1 MKYWLT
7 RDELNRLAFYMT
19 LQKYKEVK
27 TWVGTAILAFV
38 VINTFSAGGG
48 VFSWLANYLI
58 LLVLYF
64 VCIYLAGISMNQKAT
79 GRVELILENGRVR
92 KVSEEGEYGVSFR
105 AGEISRRV
113 SFRGLLILV
122 RECWCGEGKN
132 RICVGTVYYAIP
144 ERIFENNE
152 AKKAFLDKLEEEGA
166 AATDPE
172 ETAGGRN
179 PRYVFEFNTTEEG
192 LAKLR
197 DLTYQ
202 YQVSKKGSYR
212 RWLKFGL
219 FVVGF
224 VLAQAVWM
232 LMKVFYA
239 VTNAQI
245 SYDKLQSGDT
255 LFLMCGI
262 LAGLLFMQSK
272 ANRRGQLRRIRRSKK
287 EQANLGF
294 SRTLIFDKVWV
305 MQKGEF
311 EGIMDWNQFE
321 GVVEFEDCYLF
332 VGKSKNGFLLLNKDE
347 EDQEKLQSF
356 ISYCKERGNYE
367 VYQEPKKWSLGKKI
381 FTMIICLA
389 MVVLAGFVDVGVSML
404 EDSPTEPGTE
414 ETFVFHPE
422 EYEDYVPF
430 EKQLEVMEQ
439 LGFTVSQDSI
449 DYLEEWMSE
458 EEYGGYGRVY
468 VEGYPYYELLME
480 LGYPT
485 YDEDTWEVVEYSKQA
500 YWMDFEGWDISTD
513 YIQILKGVAAMSE
526 GEVTFTDMMED
537 IYNVDWDKGEG
548 TIDVTF
554 KCSGE
559 LYEFEAKVEDDW
571 IDTDFIGF
579 LNEVLDSEGYTKN
592 IYACY
597 DGGQGNVLFYRD
609 EAWAK
614 RFVELT
620 GIELVLT
627 VAAGGR

>member
-1 MKYWLT
+1 MKYRLT
-7 RDELNRLAFYMT
+7 RDELNKLTFYMT
-19 LQKYKEVK
+19 LQRYKKVK
-27 TWVGTAILAFV
+27 TWLGTAILAFV
-38 VINTFSAGGG
+38 LRNIFSGDGGFF
-48 VFSWLANYLI
+48 VWMFYDLI
-58 LLVLYF
+58 LLLLYF
-64 VCIYLAGISMNQKAT
+64 WLTRCLYVEMNKKAT
-79 GRVELILENGRVR
+79 DSVELILENGRVR
-92 KVSEEGEYGVSFR
+92 MVSEEGEYGVSFR
-105 AGEISRRV
+105 AGEISRKV
-113 SFRGLLILV
+113 CFRGLLILV

-144 ERIFENNE
+144 ERIFENKEEKEN
-152 AKKAFLDKLEEEGA
+152 FLKKLEEEV
-166 AATDPE
+166 TVPEDSE

-179 PRYVFEFNTTEEG
+179 PRYIFEFTTTEEG

-202 YQVSKKGSYR
+202 YQVSKMGSYR

-272 ANRRGQLRRIRRSKK
+272 ANRQGHIRRIRRSKK

-294 SRTLIFDKVWV
+294 SRMLIFDKVWV

-311 EGIMDWNQFE
+311 EGVMDWNQIE
-321 GVVEFEDCYLF
+321 AVVEFEDCYLF
-332 VGKSKNGFLLLNKDE
+332 VGKSRNGILLLNKDE

-356 ISYCKERGNYE
+356 ISCCKERVNYE
-367 VYQEPKKWSLGKKI
+367 VFQQPKKWSLGKNI

-389 MVVLAGFVDVGVSML
+389 MVVAAGFVAVGVSML
-404 EDSPTEPGTE
+404 EDTSMESGTE
-414 ETFVFHPE
+414 EMFVFRPE

-449 DYLEEWMSE
+449 DYLKEWMSE

-468 VEGYPYYELLME
+468 VEGYPYHELLMG

-485 YDEDTWEVVEYSKQA
+485 YDEETWEVLDYSKQA
-500 YWMDFEGWDISTD
+500 YWLDFEGWDISTD
-513 YIQILKGVAAMSE
+513 YIQILKGLAAMSG
-526 GEVTFTDMMED
+526 GEVTFTDMKED
-537 IYNVDWDKGEG
+537 IYHVDWDKGTG

-554 KCSGE
+554 KCNGKP
-559 LYEFEAKVEDDW
+559 YEFEAKVENDW
-571 IDTDFIGF
+571 IDADFIGY
-579 LNEVLDSEGYTKN
+579 LNEVLDLEGYTKN
-592 IYACY
+592 LYACY

-609 EAWAK
+609 EAWAEE
-614 RFVELT
+614 FVELT
-620 GIELVLT
+620 GIELGLE
-627 VAAGGR
+627 AQ